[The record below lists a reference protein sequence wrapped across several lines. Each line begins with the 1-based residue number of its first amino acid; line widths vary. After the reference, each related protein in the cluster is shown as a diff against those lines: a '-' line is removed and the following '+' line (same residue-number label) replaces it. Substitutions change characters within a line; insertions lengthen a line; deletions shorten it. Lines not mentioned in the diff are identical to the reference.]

1 MTLANTGINAISV
14 RCGAYAGAVWKL
26 YLSMCHVCVN
36 AVIAARIWNNAA
48 AYKIHVFAII
58 MLTKVNIRAKI
69 IIAKFGARRIP
80 CILNVIKPLTM
91 LLNSIA
97 SNIIEYVT
105 SIFNHLKIHYCIS
118 RIA

>member
-1 MTLANTGINAISV
+1 MANTGSIAISV

-48 AYKIHVFAII
+48 AYKIHVFAIR
-58 MLTKVNIRAKI
+58 MPKKVNISARI

-80 CILNVIKPLTM
+80 CILNVIKPLIM
-91 LLNSIA
+91 LLNSIV
-97 SNIIEYVT
+97 SSITLYVT
-105 SIFNHLKIHYCIS
+105 SI
-118 RIA
+118 